1 MVGMTSLRVASGDDL
16 SKKTVALVAL
26 VWCLYFNSMSKSGR
40 KQEGGIVARYQ
51 SVNVFGW

>member
-16 SKKTVALVAL
+16 PKKTVALVAQ